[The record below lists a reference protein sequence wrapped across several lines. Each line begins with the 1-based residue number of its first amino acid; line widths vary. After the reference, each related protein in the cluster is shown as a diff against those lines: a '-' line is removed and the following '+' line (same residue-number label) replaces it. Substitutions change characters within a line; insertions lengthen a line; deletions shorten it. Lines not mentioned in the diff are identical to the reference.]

1 MSQSYFSKKMK
12 GQAERGRQMDK
23 ITHIEGHTI
32 LSLTSH
38 GGTKWYTNRII
49 DKSGRHK
56 NIITNLI

>member
-1 MSQSYFSKKMK
+1 MK

-23 ITHIEGHTI
+23 ITHIEGRTI

-38 GGTKWYTNRII
+38 GVTKWYTNGII
-49 DKSGRHK
+49 DKSGRHE